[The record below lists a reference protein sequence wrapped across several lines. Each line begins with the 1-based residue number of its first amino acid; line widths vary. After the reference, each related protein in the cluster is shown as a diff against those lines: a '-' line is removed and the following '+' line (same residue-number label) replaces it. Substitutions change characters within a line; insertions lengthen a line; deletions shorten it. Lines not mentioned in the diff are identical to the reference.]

1 MMKGRLFVP
10 ACFLVLFLTAC
21 TTTYKNSPYVG
32 TWISTTTKSGDTTFA
47 TEELIGEYRMDIL
60 EDGSVE
66 VYNGTDTETDSW
78 KPTDQGIKLRL
89 INGTE
94 YALFEEDS
102 RLILEIQDV
111 KFTFEKQQQ

>member
-1 MMKGRLFVP
+1 MMKRRLCCI
-10 ACFLVLFLTAC
+10 ACFLLLFMTAC

-32 TWISTTTKSGDTTFA
+32 TWVSTTTKSGDTTFA
-47 TEELIGEYRMDIL
+47 TSDLIGEYRMEIL
-60 EDGSVE
+60 EDGTVE
-66 VYNGTDTETDSW
+66 VYNGTDVETDSW

-94 YALFEEDS
+94 YAMFTEDG
-102 RLILEIQDV
+102 RLILEMQDV

>member
-1 MMKGRLFVP
+1 MLLLAG
-10 ACFLVLFLTAC
+10 C

-47 TEELIGEYRMDIL
+47 TSDLIGEYRMNVL

-66 VYNGTDTETDSW
+66 VSNGTDKETDSW

-94 YALFEEDS
+94 YAMFLEDN

-111 KFTFEKQQQ
+111 KFTFEKQQ

>member
-1 MMKGRLFVP
+1 MKKYLFGT
-10 ACFLVLFLTAC
+10 ACILALFLTAC

-47 TEELIGEYRMDIL
+47 TADLIGEYRMDIL
-60 EDGSVE
+60 EDGTAE
-66 VYNGTDTETDSW
+66 VFNGADSETDSW

-94 YALFEEDS
+94 YAMFEEDN

-111 KFTFEKQQQ
+111 KFTFEKQQ